1 MATFSYKARDAQGG
15 LAQGVLDG
23 VDKTAVADLLI
34 SRGLIPIDIAPE
46 KARIRL
52 IPMLPAASNKNKIS
66 VEEVMFFS
74 RQMYTLLKA
83 GVPVLQALAGLRDS
97 ATSPAFADVLGKL
110 RDSLDSGRELSVA
123 MKDAGGFD
131 NFYISMV
138 RVGEQTGGLDQIFLR
153 LFDHL
158 NFEKEMRSK
167 IKAALRY
174 PSFVVIAMVAALV
187 VINMMV
193 IPAFSKVFNS
203 FGGELP
209 LMTRILIG
217 VSQFSVNYWYVVLG
231 GAVLIAFG
239 VYSWINTPKGRYQW
253 DHLKLRLPIVGS
265 TINKAMLARLT
276 GSFALAFRS
285 GLPVLPSFTLV
296 AQVIDNAYIAA
307 KLEQMKNGIERGESI
322 LRTAA
327 TAKIFTPVVLQMIA
341 VGEESGDLD
350 GLLQEI
356 ADMYD
361 REVEYEID
369 NLSAR
374 IEPILITCL
383 GAMVLVLALG
393 IFMPIWNLSSAMMG
407 KH

>member
-1 MATFSYKARDAQGG
+1 MASFSYKARDAKGG
-15 LAQGVLDG
+15 LAQGVLDAP
-23 VDKTAVADLLI
+23 DNTAAADMLI
-34 SRGLIPIDIAPE
+34 SRGLIPVDITAE
-46 KARIRL
+46 QARTRL
-52 IPMLPAASNKNKIS
+52 IPQLSSSGNKKVN
-66 VEEVMFFS
+66 VEDIMFFS
-74 RQMYTLLKA
+74 RQMYTLMKA
-83 GVPVLQALAGLRDS
+83 GVPILQALSGLRDS
-97 ATSPAFADVLGKL
+97 ASSPAFSELLGKL

-123 MKDAGGFD
+123 MQETGGFD
-131 NFYISMV
+131 HFYISMV
-138 RVGEQTGGLDQIFLR
+138 RVGEQTGGLEKIFLQ

-158 NFEKEMRSK
+158 NFEKAMRAK

-174 PSFVVIAMVAALV
+174 PMFVMIAMAAALV
-187 VINMMV
+187 VINMLV
-193 IPAFSKVFNS
+193 IPAFSKVFKS
-203 FGGELP
+203 FNGELP

-217 VSQFSVNYWYVVLG
+217 FSEFSVHYWYLVLG
-231 GAVLIAFG
+231 GGVAIAYAIH
-239 VYSWINTPKGRYQW
+239 VWLKTPKGRFQW
-253 DHLKLRLPIVGS
+253 DRLKLRLPLVGS

-296 AQVIDNAYIAA
+296 AQVIDNAYIAH
-307 KLEQMKNGIERGESI
+307 KLEQMRMGVERGESI

-374 IEPILITCL
+374 IEPLLITVL
-383 GAMVLVLALG
+383 GVMVLILALG

>member
-23 VDKTAVADLLI
+23 ADKTAVADVLI

-46 KARIRL
+46 KARVRL
-52 IPMLPAASNKNKIS
+52 IPLLSEHSKKNKIT

-97 ATSPAFADVLGKL
+97 ATTPAFAEVLGKL
-110 RDSLDSGRELSVA
+110 RDSLDSGRELSIA

-131 NFYISMV
+131 TFYISMV

-158 NFEKEMRSK
+158 NFEKEMRGK

-174 PSFVVIAMVAALV
+174 PSFVVIAMAAALV

-209 LMTRILIG
+209 LMTRVLIG
-217 VSQFSVNYWYVVLG
+217 VSQFSVHYWYVVLG
-231 GAVLIAFG
+231 VAVLTAFG
-239 VYSWINTPKGRYQW
+239 VYSWINTPNGRYQW

-285 GLPVLPSFTLV
+285 GLPVLPAFTLV

-307 KLEQMKNGIERGESI
+307 KIEQMKSGIERGESI

-327 TAKIFTPVVLQMIA
+327 TARIFTPVVLQMIA

-350 GLLQEI
+350 GLLQEV